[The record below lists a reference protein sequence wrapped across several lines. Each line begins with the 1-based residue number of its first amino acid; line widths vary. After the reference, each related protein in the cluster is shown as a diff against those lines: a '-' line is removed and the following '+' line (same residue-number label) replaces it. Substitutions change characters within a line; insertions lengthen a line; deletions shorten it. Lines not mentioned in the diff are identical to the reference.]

1 MDLCTECGA
10 DLDRGERRLDGC
22 PACLLELGLT
32 FRLGTST
39 AGSGGQEP
47 APVVGSIGPYDLL
60 EVLGEGAMGIVYLAE
75 QSEPIRRR
83 VALKLLRGRPDSR
96 QVIARFEAERSA
108 LERMDHP
115 GIAKVLDAGE
125 AEDGTPFFVLELVEG
140 EPITE
145 HCDRR
150 RLGIHERLELFLRVC
165 DAIQHAHRKAIIHRD
180 LKPSNVLVATDD
192 GQPKII
198 DFGIAKATERR
209 LAERTLLTEFGVL
222 IGTPE
227 YMSPEQATLDAE
239 DVDTRSDVYSLG
251 VLLYELLTG
260 ELPFD
265 AVELRRLGIDEIRR
279 RIREDDPPLPSLR
292 RAGPEA
298 ARNRNATPEGLSRR
312 LRKDLDWI
320 VMRALEKEVDRRY
333 GSPAELAA
341 DVRRH
346 LADRPVLAGPP
357 GVSYRIGKFVRRNRF
372 GVGASLTALVVLVAF
387 AVTMAV
393 QSMRI
398 AEQRDRATLEAATSQ
413 RVAGFLGDLFAVA
426 NPGRAQADAVSAREL
441 LERGARRIEAE
452 LGGEPELQARMLY
465 IIGDAYVSLSLFD
478 EAEPLLERAL
488 DIRRVELGED
498 HPETLSSAW
507 RLGVVQK
514 ERGRFREAERIQRD
528 VLARRRRVLGEDH
541 ADTIRSMSAVGIA
554 LHRQGRYDEAEAF
567 FRAAMELSRPKFGDE
582 DRSTLRPTK
591 NLGMALAA
599 LGRLGEAE
607 ALYSTALQ
615 VERRTFGEAHT
626 STLVGASDLAYIF
639 MAQGRLDEAEAL
651 QVELLET
658 MDRAL
663 GAEHWITLV
672 TRKDLAIVYTE
683 QGRYDEAETL
693 LRDVLEI
700 EERVEGADH
709 PRTWT
714 VRHQLARTLLRRG
727 KLASGVSLLK
737 SVLQARGRTLGEAH
751 PQTLE
756 TAADLAAAYADSG
769 KPALARAVSSAML
782 DVLAKEA
789 ASAAAAS
796 GSRIRYARLLLA
808 VEPPDLRNPREAL
821 RIAADTVAAAGQPDP
836 VYLET
841 LAFAYGANGRVAEA
855 TDMLRRAIESLPPAE
870 TWLRGRLERRI
881 EEFRSGALGVP
892 DLRVPSR

>member
-1 MDLCTECGA
+1 
-10 DLDRGERRLDGC
+10 
-22 PACLLELGLT
+22 LELGLT
-32 FRLGTST
+32 FTLRAKT
-39 AGSGGQEP
+39 AGPGGQEP
-47 APVVGSIGPYDLL
+47 APIGGIGPYDLL

-75 QSEPIRRR
+75 QTEPIRRR

-96 QVIARFEAERSA
+96 QVIARFAAERSA
-108 LERMDHP
+108 LERMEHP

-145 HCDRR
+145 HCDRG
-150 RLGIHERLELFLRVC
+150 RLGVRERLELFLRVC
-165 DAIQHAHRKAIIHRD
+165 EAIQHAHRKAIIHRD
-180 LKPSNVLVATDD
+180 LKPSNVLVSGED

-198 DFGIAKATERR
+198 DFGIAKATEQR

-227 YMSPEQATLDAE
+227 YMSPEQAALDAE

-260 ELPFD
+260 TLPFD
-265 AVELRRLGIDEIRR
+265 PVELRRLGIDEIRR
-279 RIREDDPPLPSLR
+279 RIREDDPSLPSLR
-292 RAGPEA
+292 EAGPDA
-298 ARNRNATPEGLSRR
+298 AENRGTTLEGLRRR
-312 LRKDLDWI
+312 LRGDLDWI
-320 VMRALEKEVDRRY
+320 VMRALEKDVDRRY

-357 GVSYRIGKFVRRNRF
+357 GVSYRIGKFVRRNRL

-387 AVTMAV
+387 SVTMAV

-398 AEQRDRATLEAATSQ
+398 AEERDRATLEAATSQ

-441 LERGARRIEAE
+441 LERGARRIDEE

-465 IIGDAYVSLSLFD
+465 VIGDAYVSLALFD

-488 DIRRVELGED
+488 DIRRAELGED
-498 HPETLSSAW
+498 HPDTLSSAW

-554 LHRQGRYDEAEAF
+554 LHRQGRYDEAETL
-567 FRAAMELSRPKFGDE
+567 FRSAMELARPKFGDE
-582 DRSTLRPTK
+582 DRATSRPTK
-591 NLGMALAA
+591 NLGVALAA

-607 ALYSTALQ
+607 ASYAAALR
-615 VERRTFGEAHT
+615 VERRKLGESHMA
-626 STLVGASDLAYIF
+626 TLVGASDLAYII

-651 QVELLET
+651 QVELLGT

-683 QGRYDEAETL
+683 QGRYEEAETL

-700 EERVEGADH
+700 EERKDGADH
-709 PRTWT
+709 PRSLT
-714 VRHQLARTLLRRG
+714 VRHQLARTRLRRG
-727 KLASGVSLLK
+727 DHASGVSLLK
-737 SVLQARGRTLGEAH
+737 SVLQAREHALGEAH
-751 PQTLE
+751 PQTVE
-756 TAADLAAAYADSG
+756 TAADLAAAYVDSG
-769 KPALARAVSSAML
+769 NPALARTVSSAML
-782 DVLAKEA
+782 DVLAREA
-789 ASAAAAS
+789 ASADAAPS
-796 GSRIRYARLLLA
+796 TRIRYARMLLSSR
-808 VEPPDLRNPREAL
+808 PPDLRDPREAL
-821 RIAADTVAAAGQPDP
+821 RVATETVAAVGDPDP
-836 VYLET
+836 VHLET
-841 LAFAYGANGRVAEA
+841 LAFAYRANGRVGEA
-855 TDMLRRAIESLPPAE
+855 TDTLQRAIQSLPPAE

-881 EEFRSGALGVP
+881 DEFRSGTPGVP